1 MFNLEGFLSDP
12 SVDQIDR
19 CRKKDLYAIAAHFSF
34 EASAGLLKAELKEAV
49 VQMLVHE
56 KVFGTGSGATASEP
70 TISPSLSSSS
80 EKESR
85 EEVVVERGLV
95 ESRPVPVD
103 TDANVEFKPPHTVP
117 RFSPFSLP
125 RVSDDARHRL
135 RIARL
140 QLEAQEKDRDAEYSH
155 KLAIR
160 KMELEMEADTAN
172 RKIEL
177 EIAAE
182 KEVKLKRLELEAAS
196 LSLAQSPGH
205 RSIHSGPS
213 APTRG
218 FEVSRNVVLVPQFR
232 EAEVDAYFTAFERV
246 ATSLKWPKEVWSILL
261 QCKLT
266 GKAQEI
272 YAALSLEESL
282 CYESIKTAVLRA
294 YELVPEAY
302 RQKFRTFK
310 KMSDKTFVEFAREKE
325 TLFNRWCK
333 ASNAVD
339 FNTLSQLVLIEEFK
353 NSLPDRIVTYLNE
366 QKVGTLAE
374 AAVLADVFVLSH
386 KQTFVSPRYE
396 SRSFTPS
403 ASARRPSSPPRPLP
417 LRSTEER
424 ECFYC
429 HQTGHVKNDCFML
442 KRKLSQPSK
451 RPKEVLLV
459 RTLVGPVSLAPEMEG
474 DNLEPCYKPF
484 MLDGLV
490 SLSANALN
498 QCPVRILRDTGAA
511 QSFILSEVLPFS
523 NDSLSGSSVLVQGIE
538 MGFVSVPLH
547 EIHLSCDL
555 ANGVFKVGVRPSL
568 PVRGVTF
575 LLGND
580 IAGGK
585 VMPVLEVLE
594 RPEIL
599 QPDVLAQDFP
609 EVFPVCVVTRAQ
621 ARSLGEAVVLSDTLF
636 ATELTGQT
644 VSPPVF
650 PQSTAEPSVQPKV
663 QCDTS
668 TKETTRLPMIRSNL
682 IAAQKEDVTLVKCF
696 DAALAPESAKNKESD
711 YFVEND
717 LLMRRWKSRAEFNND
732 WTNVFQ
738 IVVPTPYRQSVLSL
752 AHEHLWSGH
761 LGITKTYDRVLR
773 QFFWPGLKRDVS
785 LFCRTCHVCQVTGK
799 PNQVIKPAP
808 LHPVPAIGEP
818 FEHVLVDCVGP
829 LPKTKS
835 GNQFLLTIMCVAT
848 RYPEAIP
855 LRSITAQS
863 VVKALIKFFST
874 FGLPKIV
881 QTDQGTNFLSGIF
894 EQVLTSLSI
903 SHRISSAYHPESQ
916 GALERWHQTFKSVLR
931 KYTMESGREWDE
943 GVPLALF
950 AVREIVQE
958 SLGFSPAELVF
969 GHTVRGPLRMLRD
982 QLTGESSPTQRNV
995 LTYVSRFRERLHEA
1009 CSIARESLSVAQQGM
1024 KRHFDKKALPRS
1036 FQAGDLVLVLLPI
1049 PGSSMSA
1056 RFSGPYTIDRS
1067 LSETDYVVRTPD
1079 RRRKTRVCHINMLKK
1094 YYTRGDAQLE
1104 TRSAPLVATVAA
1116 AVSVAVSPTAVSD
1129 EDGLSLRNAQQ
1140 QTPRL
1145 TNSEMLLKLPSLMHH
1160 LSREQEADLLCLIS
1174 EFPCLFGDVPTRTT
1188 VLEHDIDVGESRPTK
1203 QHPYRVNAYKR
1214 SLMKKEVDYLLE
1226 HNLAQPSSSP
1236 WSSPC
1241 LLVPKPDATV
1251 RFCTDYRK
1259 VNNVTVP
1266 DSFPMP
1272 RVDDCVDT
1280 IGSARFVTKLDLLK
1294 GYWQVPLSPRASAI
1308 SAFVTP
1314 DNFLQYCVMAFGMRN
1329 APATFQR
1336 LVNIVFSGVPN
1347 CTAYLDDV
1355 VIHSSEWP
1363 AHVDSL
1369 RTVFQR
1375 LADASLTLNLAKC
1388 EFGKAT
1394 VTYLGKQVGGGQVRP
1409 LEAKIAAITSFP
1421 VPTTRRELRRFLGM
1435 TGYYRGFCR
1444 NFSSVAAPM
1453 TDLISPLVK
1462 FVWSDRCQIAFECC
1476 KALLCNAPVLSAP
1489 DFDKPFAIEVDAS
1502 CIGAGAV
1509 LTQMDSEGLVH
1520 PVGFF
1525 SKKFNSSQMRYSTI
1539 EQETLALLLALQFF
1553 EVYVGSSAEPVVIY
1567 TDHNPLVFLHR
1578 MHNQNQRLMRWSL
1591 VITNYNLVIHHKK
1604 GTENVFADALSRV

>member
-1 MFNLEGFLSDP
+1 M
-12 SVDQIDR
+12 
-19 CRKKDLYAIAAHFSF
+19 
-34 EASAGLLKAELKEAV
+34 
-49 VQMLVHE
+49 
-56 KVFGTGSGATASEP
+56 TT
-70 TISPSLSSSS
+70 
-80 EKESR
+80 
-85 EEVVVERGLV
+85 
-95 ESRPVPVD
+95 
-103 TDANVEFKPPHTVP
+103 
-117 RFSPFSLP
+117 
-125 RVSDDARHRL
+125 
-135 RIARL
+135 
-140 QLEAQEKDRDAEYSH
+140 
-155 KLAIR
+155 
-160 KMELEMEADTAN
+160 
-172 RKIEL
+172 
-177 EIAAE
+177 
-182 KEVKLKRLELEAAS
+182 
-196 LSLAQSPGH
+196 
-205 RSIHSGPS
+205 
-213 APTRG
+213 
-218 FEVSRNVVLVPQFR
+218 
-232 EAEVDAYFTAFERV
+232 
-246 ATSLKWPKEVWSILL
+246 
-261 QCKLT
+261 
-266 GKAQEI
+266 
-272 YAALSLEESL
+272 
-282 CYESIKTAVLRA
+282 
-294 YELVPEAY
+294 
-302 RQKFRTFK
+302 
-310 KMSDKTFVEFAREKE
+310 
-325 TLFNRWCK
+325 
-333 ASNAVD
+333 
-339 FNTLSQLVLIEEFK
+339 
-353 NSLPDRIVTYLNE
+353 
-366 QKVGTLAE
+366 
-374 AAVLADVFVLSH
+374 
-386 KQTFVSPRYE
+386 
-396 SRSFTPS
+396 
-403 ASARRPSSPPRPLP
+403 
-417 LRSTEER
+417 
-424 ECFYC
+424 
-429 HQTGHVKNDCFML
+429 
-442 KRKLSQPSK
+442 
-451 RPKEVLLV
+451 
-459 RTLVGPVSLAPEMEG
+459 
-474 DNLEPCYKPF
+474 
-484 MLDGLV
+484 
-490 SLSANALN
+490 
-498 QCPVRILRDTGAA
+498 
-511 QSFILSEVLPFS
+511 
-523 NDSLSGSSVLVQGIE
+523 LSGSSVLVQGIE
-538 MGFVSVPLH
+538 MGFVAVPLH
-547 EIHLSCDL
+547 EIHLACDL

-568 PVRGVTF
+568 PVRGITF

-585 VMPVLEVLE
+585 VMPVLEILE

-636 ATELTGQT
+636 ATELNGQT
-644 VSPPVF
+644 VSPVF
-650 PQSTAEPSVQPKV
+650 PQSAAEPSVQPKV
-663 QCDTS
+663 QCDPS
-668 TKETTRLPMIRSNL
+668 TKETPRLPMVRSNL
-682 IAAQKEDVTLVKCF
+682 IAAQKEDITLAKCF
-696 DAALAPESAKNKESD
+696 AAALAPESAKNKEID
-711 YFVEND
+711 YFMEND
-717 LLMRRWKSRAEFNND
+717 LLMRRWKSRVDLDNGRS
-732 WTNVFQ
+732 NVSQ
-738 IVVPTPYRQSVLSL
+738 IVVPTQYRQSVLSL

-808 LHPVPAIGEP
+808 LHPVPAMGEP

-855 LRSITAQS
+855 LRSITAKA
-863 VVKALIKFFST
+863 VVRALIKFFST

-903 SHRISSAYHPESQ
+903 AHRVSSAYHPESQ

-931 KYTMESGREWDE
+931 KYIMDSGREWDD

-969 GHTVRGPLRMLRD
+969 GHTVRGPLRVLKD
-982 QLTGESSPTQRNV
+982 QLTGEGSPTQRNV

-1009 CSIARESLSVAQQGM
+1009 CSIAKESLSVAQQGM
-1024 KRHFDKKALPRS
+1024 KRQFDKKALPRS
-1036 FQAGDLVLVLLPI
+1036 LQTGDLVLVLLPI
-1049 PGSSMSA
+1049 PGTSMSA
-1056 RFSGPYTIDRS
+1056 RFSGPYTIDRR
-1067 LSETDYVVRTPD
+1067 LSDTDYVVRTPD

-1094 YYTRGDAQLE
+1094 YYTRGDVQPE
-1104 TRSAPLVATVAA
+1104 TRSVPLVATVA
-1116 AVSVAVSPTAVSD
+1116 VSAVSPNTAND

-1145 TNSEMLLKLPSLMHH
+1145 SNSEMLLKLPSLMCH

-1188 VLEHDIDVGESRPTK
+1188 VLEHDIDVGESRPIK
-1203 QHPYRVNAYKR
+1203 QHPYRVNAYNR

-1226 HNLAQPSSSP
+1226 NNFARPSSSP

-1241 LLVPKPDATV
+1241 LLVPKPDGTV

-1259 VNNVTVP
+1259 VNHVTVP

-1280 IGSARFVTKLDLLK
+1280 IGSARYVTKLDLLK

-1308 SAFVTP
+1308 SAFATP
-1314 DNFLQYCVMAFGMRN
+1314 DNFAQYFVMAFGMRN

-1336 LVNIVFSGVPN
+1336 LVSSVFSGVPN

-1355 VIHSSEWP
+1355 VIHSSEWT

-1409 LEAKIAAITSFP
+1409 LEEKIAAITSFP

-1444 NFSSVAAPM
+1444 NFSSVVAPM

-1462 FVWSDRCQIAFECC
+1462 FVWSDMCQIAFECC

-1489 DFDKPFAIEVDAS
+1489 DFNKSFSIEVDAS
-1502 CIGAGAV
+1502 SIAAGAV

-1525 SKKFNSSQMRYSTI
+1525 SKKFNSAQMRYSTI

-1553 EVYVGSSAEPVVIY
+1553 EVYVGSSAEPVMVY

-1578 MHNQNQRLMRWSL
+1578 MHNHNQRLMRWSL
-1591 VITNYNLVIHHKK
+1591 IITNYNLVIHHKK